1 MGTILIVILTLIPV
15 GALPNWPH
23 SKSWGYC
30 PGGGWI
36 GSFDF
41 AHRAADVADLKRV

>member
-1 MGTILIVILTLIPV
+1 MGPILIVILTLIPV

-23 SKSWGYC
+23 SMSLEYY
-30 PGGGWI
+30 PSGGWI

-41 AHRAADVADLKRV
+41 AHPAADVADLYLF